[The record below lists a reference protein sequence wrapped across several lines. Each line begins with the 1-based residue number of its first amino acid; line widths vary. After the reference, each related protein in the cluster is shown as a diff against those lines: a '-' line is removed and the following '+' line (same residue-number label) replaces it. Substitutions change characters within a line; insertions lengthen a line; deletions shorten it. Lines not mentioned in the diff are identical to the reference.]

1 MRFVGLGI
9 LSDSEL
15 KWTRLAFKLPYAP
28 GSNGSFHFLSRWK
41 TVCRSEDDDCLLF
54 DEPEMEVD
62 SGEWKLKFRG
72 GGNVEIEQ

>member
-1 MRFVGLGI
+1 MRLWRDWNAVF
-9 LSDSEL
+9 
-15 KWTRLAFKLPYAP
+15 RLEMALNA
-28 GSNGSFHFLSRWK
+28 GSNGAFHFLSRWK

-54 DEPEMEVD
+54 DAPEMEVD